1 MSDNPLQ
8 DYIDAIE
15 RRTGGAVSTSMPGES
30 PHYGFTEQAR
40 PEYLRMLDNTLA
52 VLQDP
57 RNAWIGAGPM
67 AALRWTPKAALNSYE
82 MLSKVPGRYPQFL
95 REKLGYTPGGVA
107 NLLNE
112 LGGGSPPL
120 QLGLN
125 ERAHIE
131 ELVGEGRGGM
141 GEVLSRMLQGRSPQ
155 IVDSTA
161 GRVLMLKSL
170 DPERNMRLGELL
182 RNYAEEGSTA
192 AFAHPDMTSGNA
204 AYGAVGRQVAR
215 LLDEI
220 LAGKRTLGHG
230 PEPPRPGSFAAYL
243 KEYPINKNLDLATL
257 QTIADRIYERQR

>member
-95 REKLGYTPGGVA
+95 REKLGFTSDDIASVLDSIA
-107 NLLNE
+107 NMPPALHHADARAE
-112 LGGGSPPL
+112 LWNV
-120 QLGLN
+120 LGHMYELRSQQSLKPKWN
-125 ERAHIE
+125 PRLE
-131 ELVGEGRGGM
+131 ELY
-141 GEVLSRMLQGRSPQ
+141 S
-155 IVDSTA
+155 
-161 GRVLMLKSL
+161 
-170 DPERNMRLGELL
+170 
-182 RNYAEEGSTA
+182 NYAAGGADSY
-192 AFAHPDMTSGNA
+192 PDMTSGNA
-204 AYGAVGRQVAR
+204 AYGAVGHQVAR

-220 LAGKRTLGHG
+220 LAGKRMLGHG

-243 KEYPINKNLDLATL
+243 KEYPIEARTYPRG
-257 QTIADRIYERQR
+257 IISR